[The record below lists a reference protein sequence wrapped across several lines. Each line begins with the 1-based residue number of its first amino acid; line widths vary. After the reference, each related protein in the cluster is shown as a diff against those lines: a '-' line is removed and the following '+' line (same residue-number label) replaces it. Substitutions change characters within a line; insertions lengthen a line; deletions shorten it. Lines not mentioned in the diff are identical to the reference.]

1 MAGETDHAEQI
12 EQYLSKMEANI
23 EERSKEHAAIDR
35 SLIGKSVVLTFVS
48 TIIGLFVFVLLSAV
62 FFDGG
67 SAHPTWERPAEFL
80 LRVLSSVLLPVV
92 TLVIGYYFGTE
103 KVKK

>member
-23 EERSKEHAAIDR
+23 EERSTIDR

-67 SAHPTWERPAEFL
+67 NTHPTWERPAEFL